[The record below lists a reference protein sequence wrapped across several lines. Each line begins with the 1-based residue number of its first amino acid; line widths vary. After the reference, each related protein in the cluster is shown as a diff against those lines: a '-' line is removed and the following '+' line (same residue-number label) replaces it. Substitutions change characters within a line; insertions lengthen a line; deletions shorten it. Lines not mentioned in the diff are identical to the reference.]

1 MSLFRYLFLS
11 FLCVMIVAGSQNA
24 FAGSGAFRL
33 EVPDTGAFGK
43 GSAFVGEAN
52 TPAAVYYNPAGLSQ
66 MTASAVSVGATIIAP
81 QVDYKN
87 FAGDKTQMRRN
98 TFTIPH
104 LYYAAPVSEKLAIG
118 LGATSYFG
126 LGTEWAEDSNVRYS
140 ATNSDIEN
148 KDLMLT
154 AAYKLNDQW
163 SFAVSADNDDTKAN
177 KNKKLQQASGVDGN
191 FQLKAK
197 DNAWGYRLAT
207 MYKMNE
213 RHQFGLMYRSRI
225 SHKYEGKAYLNNL
238 DSSAT
243 LAGMGL
249 SSNSYQGLFG
259 ASYETKLTEKFTLP
273 QSIIIGYSFKPTAKW
288 TLNADLEWMDWSSV
302 KREALNWT
310 DETDA
315 SRLAILNNGNPANRD
330 WKSVLSFQLGAE
342 YAATDRL
349 RLRGG
354 YYHHDSPVP
363 DVNWVPNLPDAA
375 SHGVTTG
382 LGYDLNKNLTLD
394 LAYSFMLFEHRTID
408 NSSGTTYSFNGTY
421 KQIIN
426 MASMSLTYKF

>member
-363 DVNWVPNLPDAA
+363 DENWEPNLPDA
-375 SHGVTTG
+375 
-382 LGYDLNKNLTLD
+382 KKC
-394 LAYSFMLFEHRTID
+394 R
-408 NSSGTTYSFNGTY
+408 
-421 KQIIN
+421 
-426 MASMSLTYKF
+426 